1 MHFGGETAKLVQD
14 KVKVLT
20 SGQRKGLGAISNK
33 IRINDEIRVSEVR
46 VVDSNGK
53 QLGVMATSEA
63 RRLAEAAGVD
73 LVEISPTANP
83 PVVKII
89 DWGKYQY
96 HKLKEQKKTKSSE
109 LKQMRLGLKI
119 GANDLDI
126 KIRKIKKFLD
136 DGDRVKIMVVFKGRE
151 MAHKE
156 LGFELMD
163 KVIEMLGDGVAVDQ
177 KPQMAGRNLSINI
190 RRK

>member
-1 MHFGGETAKLVQD
+1 VWSAERDSTIGSQT
-14 KVKVLT
+14 
-20 SGQRKGLGAISNK
+20 
-33 IRINDEIRVSEVR
+33 RINGEIRSSEVR
-46 VVDSNGK
+46 VVDSDGK
-53 QLGVMATSEA
+53 QLGVMSTTKA
-63 RRLAEAAGVD
+63 RELAEEAGVD
-73 LVEISPTANP
+73 LVEISPSANP

-96 HKLKEQKKTKSSE
+96 HKVKEQKKSKSSE

-119 GANDLDI
+119 GSNDLAI
-126 KIRKIKKFLD
+126 KIRKIKKFLE
-136 DGDRVKIMVVFKGRE
+136 DGNRVKIMIVFRGRE

-163 KVIEMLGDGVAVDQ
+163 KVLDMLSDVALAADQ

>member
-1 MHFGGETAKLVQD
+1 M
-14 KVKVLT
+14 
-20 SGQRKGLGAISNK
+20 
-33 IRINDEIRVSEVR
+33 NDEIRSNEVR

-53 QLGVMATSEA
+53 QLGVMSTAEA
-63 RRLAEAAGVD
+63 RKLALEAGVD
-73 LVEISPTANP
+73 LVEISPSTNP

-96 HKLKEQKKTKSSE
+96 HKLKEQKKSKSSE

-119 GANDLDI
+119 GSNDLDI
-126 KIRKIKKFLD
+126 KIRKIKKFLA

-156 LGFELMD
+156 LGFDLME
-163 KVIEMLGDGVAVDQ
+163 KVLDMLSDVAVTADQ

>member
-1 MHFGGETAKLVQD
+1 MSTA
-14 KVKVLT
+14 
-20 SGQRKGLGAISNK
+20 
-33 IRINDEIRVSEVR
+33 
-46 VVDSNGK
+46 
-53 QLGVMATSEA
+53 EA
-63 RRLAEAAGVD
+63 RKLALEAGVD
-73 LVEISPTANP
+73 LVEISPSTNP

-96 HKLKEQKKTKSSE
+96 HKLKEQKKSKSSE

-119 GANDLDI
+119 GSNDLDI
-126 KIRKIKKFLD
+126 KIRKIKKFLA

-156 LGFELMD
+156 LGFDLME
-163 KVIEMLGDGVAVDQ
+163 KVLDMLSDVAVTADQ

>member
-1 MHFGGETAKLVQD
+1 MSVAD
-14 KVKVLT
+14 A
-20 SGQRKGLGAISNK
+20 RK
-33 IRINDEIRVSEVR
+33 
-46 VVDSNGK
+46 
-53 QLGVMATSEA
+53 
-63 RRLAEAAGVD
+63 LAEEAGVD
-73 LVEISPTANP
+73 LVEISPAANP

-96 HKLKEQKKTKSSE
+96 HKLKEQKKTKSAE

-119 GANDLDI
+119 GSNDLDI

-136 DGDRVKIMVVFKGRE
+136 DGDRVKIMVVFRGRE

-156 LGFELMD
+156 LGFALMD
-163 KVIEMLGDGVAVDQ
+163 KVIEMLGDGIAVDQ